1 MDSTRRSQELRILS
15 RSFTK
20 KRVKYFIST
29 HPLLFNYFKL
39 PAFKSLYQV
48 SKPGISSF

>member
-20 KRVKYFIST
+20 KGEVLYKHSPST
-29 HPLLFNYFKL
+29 IQLF
-39 PAFKSLYQV
+39 
-48 SKPGISSF
+48 